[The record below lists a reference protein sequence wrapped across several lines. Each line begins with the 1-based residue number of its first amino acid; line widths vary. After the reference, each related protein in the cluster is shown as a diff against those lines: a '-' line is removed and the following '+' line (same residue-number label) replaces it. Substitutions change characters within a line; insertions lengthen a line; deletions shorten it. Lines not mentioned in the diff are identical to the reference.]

1 MNNTNIVSHFLIGT
15 PGSGKSTFA
24 SDLAKQGDYAIV
36 STDNI
41 RISLYGDYKIQGVW
55 SQVESE
61 AISQICVALNSGKG
75 VIYDA
80 TNCKRCFRMD
90 FLEKV
95 RQYYSDCTWIA
106 WYLNTP
112 LETCYAWNQERRRQ
126 VPQDIIKAMHESV
139 RQFPP
144 LAAEG
149 FGCVEEI
156 NVSSTEFSPKLI
168 SYKIKTL
175 HQSIVN
181 SNNRTLHDNIVLH
194 CYSNLLDFDRLMHLI
209 SLIIEKP
216 GIGSLQADINTI
228 AEIAATMATSRGHI
242 YADEKAIEKDLQW
255 LEENGII
262 TCDYKSLEKEKPNI
276 ESLVT
281 SAHSYS
287 DIEPFKRLI
296 GIIRFI
302 VHNPFLPN
310 NGSGHLLSLLKALQ
324 QEGIIYGDCSDSIRK
339 DFEKILKPYKILPK
353 FTMRHGYFAGT
364 GILSQQELIKVFEI
378 LQSQA
383 DSLDDPIALEFYQT
397 FKQRMLQTKL
407 IEADKNIYPVRAIA
421 NHSIVDEQYLHETA
435 LLKKIPYLEQAILK
449 GELLELNRFASGGKY
464 DGDAKSYI
472 LAYPLQLVF
481 HNLAW
486 YLGFECVQG
495 EEPGLLRFERL
506 DRLFLGNFQNQYRSR
521 QEQEKSL
528 HKLQKLLK
536 GSAGIFLGTSVVDQK
551 KFLSHNKKERAK
563 VCETIELWFN
573 DTTYR
578 FIVEGTKRFPHIKM
592 SRPTFPGKANLPESI
607 FCWNETTG
615 DKNFPNRF
623 QVVLAK
629 WSIYD
634 FDLWRWIVGF
644 GGTVRVITPPEL
656 VEKINN
662 IGKGIVEAYEQY

>member
-1 MNNTNIVSHFLIGT
+1 MNSTNIICHFLIGV

-24 SDLAKQGDYAIV
+24 ANLAKQGDYIIV
-36 STDNI
+36 STDTI
-41 RISLYGDYKIQGVW
+41 RASLYGDAAIQGVW
-55 SQVESE
+55 NQVESA
-61 AISQICVALNSGKG
+61 AISQICTAISNGKG

-90 FLEKV
+90 FLEKI
-95 RQYYSDCTWIA
+95 RRNYSNITWMA
-106 WYLNTP
+106 WYINTP
-112 LETCYAWNQERRRQ
+112 LETCYAWNQKRQ
-126 VPQDIIKAMHESV
+126 RKVPEEIIEAMHKSV

-156 NVSSTEFSPKLI
+156 NISSAKFSSKLI
-168 SYKIKTL
+168 TYKIKTL
-175 HQSIVN
+175 HQSITN
-181 SNNRTLHDNIVLH
+181 SNNRTLHENIILH
-194 CYSNLLDFDRLMHLI
+194 RYSNLLDFDRLMHLI

-216 GIGSLQADINTI
+216 GIGSLQAETNTI
-228 AEIAATMATSRGHI
+228 QEITTTIASRGQI
-242 YADEKAIEKDLQW
+242 YADEKAIIKDLQW

-262 TCDYKSLEKEKPNI
+262 TCKYKPLEKEVFNI
-276 ESLVT
+276 ESLLT
-281 SAHSYS
+281 PAHSYS

-302 VHNPFLPN
+302 LHNPFLAN
-310 NGSGHLLSLLKALQ
+310 NGGGHLLTLQKALQ

-339 DFEKILKPYKILPK
+339 DFEKILKPYKILPN

-383 DSLDDPIALEFYQT
+383 NSLDDPIALEFYHT

-407 IEADKNIYPVRAIA
+407 IEADKTIYPVRAIA
-421 NHSIVDEQYLHETA
+421 NRSIVNEKYLHETA

-449 GELLELNRFASGGKY
+449 GELLELNRFASGAKY

-481 HNLAW
+481 HNLGW
-486 YLGFECVQG
+486 YLGFECVRG

-506 DRLFLGNFQNQYRSR
+506 DRLFLGNFQNQFRSH

-528 HKLQKLLK
+528 HKLQQLLK
-536 GSAGIFLGTSVVDQK
+536 GSAAIFLGTSVADQK
-551 KFLSHNKKERAK
+551 RFLSQSKKEHAK
-563 VCETIELWFN
+563 ACETIELWFS
-573 DTTYR
+573 DSAYR
-578 FIVEGTKRFPHIKM
+578 FIIEGTKRFPEIKM
-592 SRPTFPGKANLPESI
+592 SRPTFLGNANLPESI

-623 QVVLAK
+623 QVILAK

-634 FDLWRWIVGF
+634 FDLWKWIVGF
-644 GGTVRVITPPEL
+644 GGNVKVITPPEL
-656 VEKINN
+656 VDKINN
-662 IGKGIVEAYEQY
+662 IGKGIVEAYEQS